1 MSHDPNHSP
10 ETPGNS
16 PRPEHQP
23 SDAAPG
29 QDQHPHQSGPE
40 EAAQQP
46 QGQSQYDQNH
56 YGQNQYAQNH
66 YGQGQ
71 QPQGQYA
78 QGQYAQGQQGQ
89 YAQGQYAQGQQGQY
103 GQGQPGYGQP
113 QYPQSQYGHPASSGG
128 PQGSQPRKN
137 NVVGIIALV
146 VGIIGLVCA
155 CIPGIMIL
163 GWLLLPVA
171 FILGIISLFL
181 KGKKWPGIVGLVLS
195 VLGSILGVVVFLV
208 VMAHSVSDAAD
219 DMSGSSSS
227 SSSASAS
234 ETSGSGSSQTAHFGD
249 TYRWD
254 DGLEIS
260 VGKPQ
265 PFTPSDTAATG
276 DSKGSQFRKFQV
288 TVHNGTKE
296 PVDAGSFTATTQSG
310 GKQAEEVMDSEKGIG
325 LASGKIQPGKDLN
338 YTIVFGVADP
348 SDISMDIDA
357 YVGKDYSSHETTF
370 QTN

>member
-23 SDAAPG
+23 ADAAPG
-29 QDQHPHQSGPE
+29 QDQHPRQSGPE

-46 QGQSQYDQNH
+46 QGHQGQSQYDQNQ

-78 QGQYAQGQQGQ
+78 QGQ
-89 YAQGQYAQGQQGQY
+89 
-103 GQGQPGYGQP
+103 QGQPGYGQP
-113 QYPQSQYGHPASSGG
+113 QYPQGQYGHPASSGG

-146 VGIIGLVCA
+146 AGIIGLICA

-171 FILGIISLFL
+171 FVLGIISLFL

-219 DMSGSSSS
+219 DISDSSS

-234 ETSGSGSSQTAHFGD
+234 ATSGSSQTAHFGD

-276 DSKGSQFRKFQV
+276 NSQGNQFRKFQV

-296 PVDAGSFTATTQSG
+296 PVDASSFTATTQSG

-370 QTN
+370 QTK